1 MAGAPVADED
11 VTIRLVTAQQWKD
24 GRPTSAVFKGNWPLS
39 VWVQSRLSTLDG
51 LRRGSFADCGFVGLL
66 ASTIRGIPES
76 EEAKLDIV
84 YAPEGATQ
92 EFEDLAGAHA
102 HITSLLGGRLR
113 SGQNPERRY
122 LYRLDWTKSRP
133 DWRTAVCDQILGRVP
148 FLEMVGDRGL

>member
-1 MAGAPVADED
+1 MVGAPVADED

-102 HITSLLGGRLR
+102 HITSLLGGQLR
-113 SGQNPERRY
+113 SGLRGRIAKRLAREAITEPGAPV
-122 LYRLDWTKSRP
+122 LVPPRLDEKQTRLANCS
-133 DWRTAVCDQILGRVP
+133 L
-148 FLEMVGDRGL
+148 